1 MLRDPRLTDET
12 LIRRFYLLAF
22 TRPPTDAEL
31 DHARMILSEA
41 SDRASGAQDLF
52 WALLNSKEFLFNH

>member
-1 MLRDPRLTDET
+1 MLRDPKLTDET

-22 TRPPTDAEL
+22 TRPPTGIEIV
-31 DHARMILSEA
+31 HARTILTEA
-41 SDRASGAQDLF
+41 PDRATGRQDLF